1 MNRHMTQAWG
11 WLAAGVLAAGLNA
24 SYHQGGLEW
33 AHQVADRVEQNS
45 AAVLALAL
53 GSADRVVSE
62 TRLLAAR
69 DETASCR
76 LATALARVQTRI
88 AQSRIAETNFAQ
100 TRIAQTQAG
109 FDAMTAR
116 EEAQAARFEA
126 NRARMEARIAAQTT
140 HIRIATAAFVPICV
154 KAIPAPVV
162 CPRVRVNI
170 PRVPMVRMPV
180 MPVMPEIHIETGS
193 DGPV

>member
-1 MNRHMTQAWG
+1 MKTNQAWG

-24 SYHQGGLEW
+24 SYHDGGLPW
-33 AHQVADRVEQNS
+33 AHQIADRVEHNS
-45 AAVLALAL
+45 AAVLALAS
-53 GSADRVVSE
+53 GGAERFVSE

-76 LATALARVQTRI
+76 LATAMARVQTRI
-88 AQSRIAETNFAQ
+88 AHSRIAES
-100 TRIAQTQAG
+100 QAG
-109 FDAMTAR
+109 FDVMSVR

-126 NRARMEARIAAQTT
+126 NRARMEARIAAQTA
-140 HIRIATAAFVPICV
+140 HIRIATAAFLPISV

-170 PRVPMVRMPV
+170 PRVPMVK
-180 MPVMPEIHIETGS
+180 MPVMPEIHIESGS
-193 DGPV
+193 AGPV

>member
-24 SYHQGGLEW
+24 SYHNGGLQRM
-33 AHQVADRVEQNS
+33 HQIADRVEQNS
-45 AAVLALAL
+45 AAVMALAS

-62 TRLLAAR
+62 TQLLAAR

-76 LATALARVQTRI
+76 LATAMARVQTRI

-116 EEAQAARFEA
+116 EEEEAARFEA
-126 NRARMEARIAAQTT
+126 NRARMEARIAARTA
-140 HIRIATAAFVPICV
+140 HIRIASAVFAPISV
-154 KAIPAPVV
+154 KAMPAPVV

-170 PRVPMVRMPV
+170 PRVPMVK
-180 MPVMPEIHIETGS
+180 MPEIHIESGS
-193 DGPV
+193 AGPV

>member
-1 MNRHMTQAWG
+1 M
-11 WLAAGVLAAGLNA
+11 LAAGLNA
-24 SYHQGGLEW
+24 SYHNGGLQW
-33 AHQVADRVEQNS
+33 AHQIADRVEQNS
-45 AAVLALAL
+45 AAVMALAS

-76 LATALARVQTRI
+76 LATAMARVQSKIAESRI
-88 AQSRIAETNFAQ
+88 AQGRFAQ
-100 TRIAQTQAG
+100 TNLARTQAG
-109 FDAMTAR
+109 FDALTAR

-126 NRARMEARIAAQTT
+126 NRARMEARIAARTA
-140 HIRIATAAFVPICV
+140 HIRIATAVFVPISV
-154 KAIPAPVV
+154 KAMPVPVV

-170 PRVPMVRMPV
+170 PRVPMIKMPM